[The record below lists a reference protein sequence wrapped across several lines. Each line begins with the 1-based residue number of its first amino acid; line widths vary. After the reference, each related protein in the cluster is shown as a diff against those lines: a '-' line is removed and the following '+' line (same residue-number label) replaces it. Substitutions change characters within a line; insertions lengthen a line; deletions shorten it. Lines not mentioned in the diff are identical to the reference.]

1 MRYQMKNSFYIF
13 IFSVIIGFVVS
24 GLLFRKCCRTPEII
38 KTDTITKTDT
48 MWKTDTFKLE
58 KLIPQKIVE
67 IKKDTLYKKDSTE
80 VILVTENKEYK
91 DTISTNDG
99 DSIILNNFISGI
111 NPQLDSTKVSL
122 KKKEVINTIE
132 ITKYVEKKKT
142 IWNRFSLGVGIGYG
156 IGLKNKDLEPFVG
169 VSIVYNLEF

>member
-1 MRYQMKNSFYIF
+1 MKNSIYIF
-13 IFSVIIGFVVS
+13 IFSIIIGFVVS
-24 GLLFRKCCRTPEII
+24 GLIFRKCCRTLEII

-58 KLIPQKIVE
+58 KLIPQKVVE
-67 IKKDTLYKKDSTE
+67 IRRDTLYKKDSTE

-142 IWNRFSLGVGIGYG
+142 IWDRFSLGVGIGYG

-169 VSIVYNLEF
+169 VSIGIRL